1 MSGWTAH
8 ILTLFPDMFPG
19 PLEHSIAGKALL
31 NGLWS
36 LKIYNIRD
44 FSQSRHN
51 VVDDTPFGGGPGM
64 VLKADVI
71 HRALE
76 HVSSQLKNPKYIYL
90 SPRGTPLTQEKLDG
104 FVHEQ
109 DVVMLCG
116 HYEGVDERV
125 LDEWPLEEV
134 SIGDYVLSGGEVAAM
149 VLVDGVVR
157 LLDHVV
163 GKADSL
169 EEESFRKN
177 LLEYPQYTK
186 PQLWKDRKV
195 PDVLL
200 SGHHRLISQ
209 WRLEQAERITKQRRP
224 DLWER
229 YCHSKV

>member
-1 MSGWTAH
+1 MTAWTAH

-19 PLEHSIAGKALL
+19 PLAHSISGKALAS
-31 NGLWS
+31 GLWS
-36 LKIYNIRD
+36 LKTYNIRD
-44 FSQSRHN
+44 FAENRHK

-64 VLKADVI
+64 VLKADVV

-76 HVSSQLKNPKYIYL
+76 QVSAQVKNPKYIYL
-90 SPRGTPLTQEKLDG
+90 SPRGKPLTQDKLDLLA
-104 FVHEQ
+104 HEQ

-125 LDEWPLEEV
+125 LDEWPIEEV

-157 LLDHVV
+157 LLDHVI

-186 PQLWKDRKV
+186 PQLWNNRKV

-200 SGHHRLISQ
+200 SGHHRLICE

-224 DLWER
+224 DLWEK
-229 YCHSKV
+229 YCHFKV

>member
-1 MSGWTAH
+1 MSAWTAH

-19 PLEHSIAGKALL
+19 PLAHSIAGKALL
-31 NGLWS
+31 SGLWS
-36 LKIYNIRD
+36 LKTCNIRD
-44 FSQSRHN
+44 FSHNRHH

-64 VLKADVI
+64 VLKADVV

-76 HVSSQLKNPKYIYL
+76 HVSAPLKNPKYIYL
-90 SPRGTPLTQEKLDG
+90 SPRGKPLTQDGLDRLAQ
-104 FVHEQ
+104 EP

-116 HYEGVDERV
+116 HYEGVDERI

-157 LLDHVV
+157 LLDHVI

-186 PQLWKDRKV
+186 PQLWNDRKV

-200 SGHHRLISQ
+200 SGHHQRICQ

-224 DLWER
+224 DLWEK